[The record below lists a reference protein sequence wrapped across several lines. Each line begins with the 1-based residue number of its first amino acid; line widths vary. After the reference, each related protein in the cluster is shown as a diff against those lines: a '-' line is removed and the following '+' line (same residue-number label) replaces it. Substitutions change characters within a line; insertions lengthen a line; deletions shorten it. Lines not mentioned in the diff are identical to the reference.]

1 MGLTSAMKSV
11 GSMSNQRGAVSIFV
25 VIFAAL
31 LITIVTVSFVRIM
44 VNDQNQ
50 ATNSDL
56 SQSAYDSALAG
67 VEDAKRALLRYQ
79 SICQTGTQVEC
90 DEAGSRISSNTCN
103 AVVRYGDVIGSDSE
117 GEATTGVGE
126 IRIQQ
131 STTANDEALE
141 QAYTCVTVD
150 LETPDYVSSS
160 SSNISRLIPL
170 RATEEFNTVTIEW
183 FSRDD
188 LGTSTTSTS
197 VNLLSG
203 ISSPMPL
210 RQTSSWPV
218 DRPPLLRTQLMQ
230 YGDSF
235 TLEQFDYMSGSESNA
250 NTIFLYP
257 TSASAANTS
266 TSFAARDQRRTSPTG
281 QTPADI
287 SADTPLPVRC
297 RASLAS
303 GGYSCQ
309 IDLTLPAP
317 IGGGDRT
324 AYLRLTPLY
333 NTTHFRVSLANGSRD
348 VDFDGVQPIVD
359 STGRAN
365 DLFRRVQSRVDM
377 EDTTFPYPEGAIDLS
392 SGDLCKN
399 FAVTDTSYIGRS
411 GCTP

>member
-1 MGLTSAMKSV
+1 M
-11 GSMSNQRGAVSIFV
+11 
-25 VIFAAL
+25 
-31 LITIVTVSFVRIM
+31 
-44 VNDQNQ
+44 
-50 ATNSDL
+50 
-56 SQSAYDSALAG
+56 
-67 VEDAKRALLRYQ
+67 
-79 SICQTGTQVEC
+79 
-90 DEAGSRISSNTCN
+90 
-103 AVVRYGDVIGSDSE
+103 RYGDVIGSDSE

-297 RASLAS
+297 RAINNKYGAPD
-303 GGYSCQ
+303 
-309 IDLTLPAP
+309 ID
-317 IGGGDRT
+317 
-324 AYLRLTPLY
+324 
-333 NTTHFRVSLANGSRD
+333 
-348 VDFDGVQPIVD
+348 
-359 STGRAN
+359 
-365 DLFRRVQSRVDM
+365 
-377 EDTTFPYPEGAIDLS
+377 
-392 SGDLCKN
+392 
-399 FAVTDTSYIGRS
+399 
-411 GCTP
+411 